1 MKFSNIIIQNF
12 MAIGSADVQLAD
24 RGLVLIQGEND
35 EAGAVSNGAGK
46 SSLMDALCWVLY
58 GETARGLSGDAV
70 VNATAKKDCLVS
82 VSVIDSGDTY
92 GITRYRKHSTE
103 KNRLMVTKLSGA
115 PPAVTF
121 GDLTKGTEKETQKVI
136 EQIIGCSYEVFRAAV
151 YAGQESFPDL
161 PAMTDKQLKV
171 LVEQAAGIELLER
184 AYEIAR
190 ARHTQHKIETLASQR
205 SLDEAIDKLAHC
217 EADAALIAEQDKEW
231 IKNHDMKRAEL
242 SVKLLSSRRQL
253 SIYAGDLAERAARG
267 ETENDL
273 DTTISAVKDK
283 RRFLIEAE
291 IKEQKKLYEN
301 VAHAKAD
308 VALAYKET
316 KRLVDAARR
325 ESDALKNIESRVGE
339 PCGECGKE
347 YCEED
352 IGAAR
357 DRQKKLVETALINLR
372 NSKTE
377 LAASESALER
387 AQKRL
392 DDRRASL
399 TDTSAIDAEIASLE
413 DKRHD
418 LIDLK
423 RRYASEVTIAKA
435 RQADVDAHDREKNP
449 IKAMMERAEKAIA
462 DTKARINELK
472 PKLAA
477 DEEHLRVLD
486 AVMKTY
492 SPAGVRAHILDTVTP
507 FLNDR
512 TARYLS
518 TLSDGA
524 LNATWST
531 ITLTA
536 KGEAREKFQIAATGP
551 SADSFAALSG
561 GEKRKVRIA
570 CALALQDLVASRAS
584 KPIELFIGDEIDDAL
599 DVAGLERLMTVLD
612 VKARERGSL
621 FVISH
626 NSLRDWIDNVITVR
640 KIDGVATVID
650 EAA

>member
-1 MKFSNIIIQNF
+1 MKFSNISIRNF
-12 MAIGSADVQLAD
+12 MAIGTADVQLAD
-24 RGLVLIQGEND
+24 RGLVLIQGESD

-70 VNATAKKDCLVS
+70 VNATAKKDCRVS
-82 VSVIDSGDTY
+82 VSVVDADDTY
-92 GITRYRKHSTE
+92 CITRCRKHSTG
-103 KNRLMVTKLSGA
+103 KNLLAIKMQATTGGE
-115 PPAVTF
+115 T
-121 GDLTKGTEKETQKVI
+121 DLTKGTEKETQKVI
-136 EQIIGCSYEVFRAAV
+136 ERIIGCPYEVFRAAV

-161 PAMTDKQLKV
+161 PAMTDKQLKI

-190 ARHTQHKIETLASQR
+190 ARHAQHRIEVLTSQR
-205 SLDEAIDKLAHC
+205 SLDDAIDKLAHY

-231 IKNHDMKRAEL
+231 IKNHSFKRAEL
-242 SVKLLSSRRQL
+242 AVKLLSSRNQL
-253 SIYAGDLAERAARG
+253 SIYANDLAERTVRG
-267 ETENDL
+267 ETEEEL
-273 DTTISAVKDK
+273 DAAISAAKDK

-291 IKEQKKLYEN
+291 TKEQKKLYEN
-301 VAHAKAD
+301 VTHANAN

-316 KRLVDAARR
+316 KRLVDVARR
-325 ESDALKNIESRVGE
+325 ESDALKNIESRIGE

-357 DRQKKLVETALINLR
+357 DLQKKLVERALINLR
-372 NSKTE
+372 NSKIE
-377 LAASESALER
+377 LAASESALES

-392 DDRRASL
+392 DDHRASL

-413 DKRHD
+413 DKRSD
-418 LIDLK
+418 LINLK
-423 RRYASEVTIAKA
+423 RQHDNEVAVVKA
-435 RQADVDAHDREKNP
+435 READADAHDREKNP
-449 IKAMMERAEKAIA
+449 LKAMMERAEKTIV
-462 DTKARINELK
+462 DTKAKIDDLK
-472 PKLAA
+472 LKLAA
-477 DEEHLRVLD
+477 DDERLRVLD

-518 TLSDGA
+518 TLSDGV

-536 KGEAREKFQIAATGP
+536 KGDAREKFQIAATGP
-551 SADSFAALSG
+551 SADGFAALSG

-570 CALALQDLVASRAS
+570 CALALQELVASRAS

-640 KIDGVATVID
+640 KIEGVATVID